1 MTLGDRIKKAR
12 RSLELTQQKFAEQI
26 GTTQNNIASYEI
38 GRREPS
44 ASAINNI
51 CKTFNINEH
60 WLRTGE
66 GDMFVKQSNEDEL
79 SSIVERLLAGETS
92 EFKKRLVRVLA
103 GLDEKH
109 WVLLE
114 EKLKEIVG
122 GQQIPS
128 VSSEPDIYTEAD
140 AVAATTRK
148 QFIMEKKAEDTSSA
162 SLSDTGNNAGKMA

>member
-1 MTLGDRIKKAR
+1 MNERIRKVREHCALSRAAFGEKLGVSGDVVNN
-12 RSLELTQQKFAEQI
+12 LER
-26 GTTQNNIASYEI
+26 
-38 GRREPS
+38 GRVEAKEP
-44 ASAINNI
+44 IVKLI
-51 CKTFNINEH
+51 CSVYSVDEH

-79 SSIVERLLAGETS
+79 ASTVERLLTGETS

-122 GQQIPS
+122 VQQAQP
-128 VSSEPDIYTEAD
+128 VSSEADIYTEAD
-140 AVAATTRK
+140 AVAAATRS
-148 QFIMEKKAEDTSSA
+148 QCIMEKKAEDISSA
-162 SLSDTGNNAGKMA
+162 SPSDTGSDAGKMA

>member
-1 MTLGDRIKKAR
+1 MKKRIKELRKTLG
-12 RSLELTQQKFAEQI
+12 LTQQEFADRI
-26 GTTQNNIASYEI
+26 GISRGNIATYETRDGNPGSSVI
-38 GRREPS
+38 NLICRE
-44 ASAINNI
+44 
-51 CKTFNINEH
+51 FNVHEN

-79 SSIVERLLAGETS
+79 ASTVERLLTGETS

-122 GQQIPS
+122 VQQAPP
-128 VSSEPDIYTEAD
+128 VSSESDIYTEAD
-140 AVAATTRK
+140 AVAATTRN

-162 SLSDTGNNAGKMA
+162 SPSDTGSGDEKMA